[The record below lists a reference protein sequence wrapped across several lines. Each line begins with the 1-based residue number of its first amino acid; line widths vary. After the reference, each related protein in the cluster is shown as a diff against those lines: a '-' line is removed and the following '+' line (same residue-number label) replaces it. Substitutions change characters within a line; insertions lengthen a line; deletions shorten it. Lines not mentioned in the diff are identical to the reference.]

1 MEAERGTSLGR
12 IRVRTGEYCGCPI
25 GGDQAVLA
33 GIALTENGPQTG
45 PALRRPASAGR
56 TGLLTPG
63 ALRDELPDW
72 NRYSVTEA
80 RSSTRRAAQP

>member
-1 MEAERGTSLGR
+1 M
-12 IRVRTGEYCGCPI
+12 PI

-45 PALRRPASAGR
+45 PALRRPASAGS